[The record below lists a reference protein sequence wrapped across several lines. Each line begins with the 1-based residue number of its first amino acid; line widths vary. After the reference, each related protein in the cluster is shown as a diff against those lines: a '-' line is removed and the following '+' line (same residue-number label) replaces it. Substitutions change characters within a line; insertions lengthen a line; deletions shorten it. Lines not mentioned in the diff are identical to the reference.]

1 MGVAATCDAAPS
13 ALPAPRGGCYDPSV
27 SNGSVGQAEET
38 KRPKVRRLL
47 RLRPVRGRPFARWRR
62 DLLFAAVA
70 AAVLALDQAT
80 KHIVRATLEQG
91 EAFPEGW
98 HVRFVHVENTGA
110 AFGILQEQNAFL
122 VVTTVIGVAAI
133 LLYYWYPLFEHG
145 IMTAALGMMLGGA
158 IGNLSDRVRLGE
170 VTDFLKFPEWPAFNV
185 ADSSIVVGVVSMS
198 VFLVLMRPD
207 RPPEQPPGP

>member
-1 MGVAATCDAAPS
+1 VQ
-13 ALPAPRGGCYDPSV
+13 V
-27 SNGSVGQAEET
+27 EET
-38 KRPKVRRLL
+38 KRPWVRRLL
-47 RLRPVRGRPFARWRR
+47 RLRPFRRPIARWRR

-80 KHIVRATLEQG
+80 KHVVRATLDRG

-122 VVTTVIGVAAI
+122 VVTTIIGVGAI
-133 LLYYWYPLFEHG
+133 LLYYWYPPFDHG
-145 IMTAALGMMLGGA
+145 VIAASLGMMLGGA

-185 ADSSIVVGVVSMS
+185 ADSSIVVGVVIMS
-198 VFLVLMRPD
+198 VFFLLGRPEVS
-207 RPPEQPPGP
+207 RE